1 MFVCGVFLSSI
12 SACPIVLA
20 CRCFVEMAVVL
31 TMTRLERV
39 DARVFVCVSVWVW
52 MLVCFVLFGLLW
64 IGCLLVVLAEV
75 FSAIVR

>member
-39 DARVFVCVSVWVW
+39 DARVFVCVGVWVW
-52 MLVCFVLFGLLW
+52 MLVCIVLFSLVCFG
-64 IGCLLVVLAEV
+64 LVVCWL
-75 FSAIVR
+75 F

>member
-52 MLVCFVLFGLLW
+52 MLVCFVLFSLVCFG
-64 IGCLLVVLAEV
+64 LVVCWL
-75 FSAIVR
+75 F

>member
-39 DARVFVCVSVWVW
+39 DARVFVCVGVWVW
-52 MLVCFVLFGLLW
+52 MLVCFVF
-64 IGCLLVVLAEV
+64 CFV
-75 FSAIVR
+75 